1 MNIPFSKSFPLF
13 CFHVPC
19 HMLHMHPHLCVSGAW
34 SGSSPLATSVVE
46 SRLPVSVRLIMLLTP
61 PTLLETFLIC
71 SSISCNFW
79 KYVFKSSVLV
89 FNARIYWNGDVER
102 LRAISDLCQFLNIS
116 RRMYRIL
123 FFKSLFIAV
132 RRMRNP
138 FVKYSTCN
146 ARP

>member
-1 MNIPFSKSFPLF
+1 MFLNQVFWFLT
-13 CFHVPC
+13 
-19 HMLHMHPHLCVSGAW
+19 
-34 SGSSPLATSVVE
+34 LAFIETVV
-46 SRLPVSVRLIMLLTP
+46 
-61 PTLLETFLIC
+61 
-71 SSISCNFW
+71 W
-79 KYVFKSSVLV
+79 KDLGPY
-89 FNARIYWNGDVER
+89 
-102 LRAISDLCQFLNIS
+102 LRAISDYCQFLNIS